1 MGGLVQAGEQAL
13 QTDGLLQG
21 AVLHRAAL
29 HQIQKR
35 RGLPRKAEPGRLGEV
50 LRTRLPLRGVG
61 TVRGFGPVSEDA
73 FLHTGAEKPALAG
86 DAQVDAVQS
95 LPG

>member
-1 MGGLVQAGEQAL
+1 MPPYFGGMGICLLGGLVQAGEQAL

-21 AVLHRAAL
+21 AVLHRAAF

-50 LRTRLPLRGVG
+50 LRTRLPPSGR
-61 TVRGFGPVSEDA
+61 RDR
-73 FLHTGAEKPALAG
+73 
-86 DAQVDAVQS
+86 
-95 LPG
+95 PGLWASK